1 MNPGCRTA
9 NSSEGEGERLCLGVS
24 VFREGAGRAAGQ
36 RPPRARRGVREQK
49 GGAEARDRSE
59 GPLGIEEGAG
69 QDL

>member
-1 MNPGCRTA
+1 M
-9 NSSEGEGERLCLGVS
+9 GVS

-36 RPPRARRGVREQK
+36 RPPRARRVVREQK